1 MEEISKPKSLKK
13 LLNLKIS
20 NMNMHINITAMKETS
35 KIANGSWIE
44 QAKFNS
50 YTLPTFTKK
59 IFSSLGKY
67 L

>member
-1 MEEISKPKSLKK
+1 MII
-13 LLNLKIS
+13 NIII
-20 NMNMHINITAMKETS
+20 NMNMIINAIINMNINIKAMKGMS
-35 KIANGSWIE
+35 NIKNSSWIE
-44 QAKFNS
+44 QTKFNS